1 MTGWLKKTVSA
12 LFFGLVIGSGSM
24 YLLLSG
30 CETKKENAILKEQ
43 ATDRNERDA
52 ITTDIV
58 SSNEQ
63 TRRSIEETT
72 KAIHANTEKYISS
85 DDDIIMPAG
94 AVWMHD
100 DTVLQRLPYST
111 GIVDAGTTGT
121 ETDSQR

>member
-12 LFFGLVIGSGSM
+12 LFFGLVIGAGSM

-30 CETKKENAILKEQ
+30 CETKNENVILKEQ
-43 ATDRNERDA
+43 VTDRNERDE
-52 ITTDIV
+52 ITADIV
-58 SSNEQ
+58 FGNEQ
-63 TRRSIEETT
+63 SRRSIHETT

-85 DDDIIMPAG
+85 DDNIIMPAG

-100 DTVLQRLPYST
+100 DTVLQRLPYSA

>member
-1 MTGWLKKTVSA
+1 MTGLLNKTVSA
-12 LFFGLVIGSGSM
+12 LFFGLVIGAGSM

-43 ATDRNERDA
+43 ATDRNERDE

-58 SSNEQ
+58 SGNEQ
-63 TRRSIEETT
+63 TRRSIQETT

-85 DDDIIMPAG
+85 DDNIIMPAG

-111 GIVDAGTTGT
+111 GITHASTPEA
-121 ETDSQR
+121 ETNPQR

>member
-1 MTGWLKKTVSA
+1 MTGLLNKTVSA
-12 LFFGLVIGSGSM
+12 LFFGLVIGAGSM

-43 ATDRNERDA
+43 ATDRNERDEISA
-52 ITTDIV
+52 DIV
-58 SSNEQ
+58 SGNEQ
-63 TRRSIEETT
+63 TRRSIQETT

-85 DDDIIMPAG
+85 GDNIIMPAG

-100 DTVLQRLPYST
+100 DTVLQRFPYSS
-111 GIVDAGTTGT
+111 GIADAGTTGT